1 MSANLFLNWALKVE
15 PKKEHVSFVNFVRK
29 FDFTERDVA
38 HEAYLSLIGSQHI
51 RQCRRKQLH
60 EAYNSFRA
68 RNEEGFWAE
77 RALLVSSANAAKK
90 SVVMIQEAGLLEAGS
105 GLQRYPSDLN
115 SNVTHLNIEVETEAE
130 DTCKITDKIITV
142 GGQSKIPADREQDED
157 PAEVDVTDEELSH
170 AKLTPSMTWS
180 SVVLLS
186 GIINTLSPGVQA
198 FTLSPKIKSESLVPS
213 LSSRLPTIE
222 SLLSELLL
230 ALCPGLDKD
239 PYAEATLTG
248 LQVKVW
254 ELLGNSARETGIK
267 SREQKA
273 VHAVLMVVSHI
284 CSLLATE
291 QFAPPTSEHVF
302 VSAWTHILNVLFYD
316 SKIRAIPNALTRQ
329 LEVAA

>member
-1 MSANLFLNWALKVE
+1 MSVASLFKWSTSQILYSACLI
-15 PKKEHVSFVNFVRK
+15 KKK
-29 FDFTERDVA
+29 
-38 HEAYLSLIGSQHI
+38 
-51 RQCRRKQLH
+51 
-60 EAYNSFRA
+60 NS
-68 RNEEGFWAE
+68 
-77 RALLVSSANAAKK
+77 
-90 SVVMIQEAGLLEAGS
+90 
-105 GLQRYPSDLN
+105 
-115 SNVTHLNIEVETEAE
+115 
-130 DTCKITDKIITV
+130 
-142 GGQSKIPADREQDED
+142 
-157 PAEVDVTDEELSH
+157 
-170 AKLTPSMTWS
+170 
-180 SVVLLS
+180 VLLS

-230 ALCPGLDKD
+230 ALCPGMDKD

-316 SKIRAIPNALTRQ
+316 SKIRAIP
-329 LEVAA
+329 